1 LSSCV
6 SRITISRSSNGI
18 SKGGGISIFATVPQI
33 IAGPGCITR
42 ASEPKTRPGS
52 PSLVISDDGAVKAGL
67 VQPGLANLAN
77 AGAGATIFAGVV
89 ADPPESIIYR
99 LRPGRSAT
107 LLPGLARQ

>member
-1 LSSCV
+1 
-6 SRITISRSSNGI
+6 
-18 SKGGGISIFATVPQI
+18 
-33 IAGPGCITR
+33 
-42 ASEPKTRPGS
+42 
-52 PSLVISDDGAVKAGL
+52 VISDDGAVKAGL